1 MNGSRMLWER
11 LKSLD
16 VRRTGLSQASIER
29 LSRRLSSVAF
39 VAIAVLVAYQLAEL
53 TWALVPGSEVPA
65 GGTALGKVRVTPS
78 GDGPLDLAP
87 VLQAHLFGQAGSPPA
102 ARPTPRVVDAPETK
116 LDLLLHGVF
125 FSPETKEARAI
136 ISPRNG
142 EDKAYGVG
150 GSLPGNATVE
160 EIQVDRVLLR
170 RGGRLEVLSLVKG
183 EDLAKRGVP
192 RGVAQKKAPRRF
204 DYRSNRQLARTLGRY
219 RQKAQED
226 PESFAD
232 IARIRPVDEG
242 GRFVG
247 YRLAPGKD
255 PRVLKRFGLRP
266 GDLLVGV
273 NGIDLSA
280 PEKGLDALKQLTQA
294 SDIQLEVLRN
304 GQPLSFSFKVEL

>member
-11 LKSLD
+11 LKLLD

-29 LSRRLSSVAF
+29 FSRRLSSVAF

-53 TWALVPGSEVPA
+53 TWALVPGGEVPA
-65 GGTALGKVRVTPS
+65 GDAALGKVRVTPS
-78 GDGPLDLAP
+78 GGRSLDLAP
-87 VLQAHLFGQAGSPPA
+87 VLQAHLFGQAGSPSA
-102 ARPTPRVVDAPETK
+102 VRPKPRVVDAPETK

-125 FSPETKEARAI
+125 FSPETNEARAI
-136 ISPRNG
+136 ISPKNG

-150 GSLPGNATVE
+150 GSLPGNAVVE

-170 RGGRLEVLSLVKG
+170 RGGRLEVLSLVKDK
-183 EDLAKRGVP
+183 DLAKRET
-192 RGVAQKKAPRRF
+192 RRRVARRTPRRF

-226 PESFAD
+226 PESLAE

-242 GRFVG
+242 GKFVG
-247 YRLAPGKD
+247 YRLAPGRD

-294 SDIQLEVLRN
+294 SDIQLEVLRS

>member
-1 MNGSRMLWER
+1 MLWER

-16 VRRTGLSQASIER
+16 VRRTGLSQASSER

-39 VAIAVLVAYQLAEL
+39 VVITVLVAYQLAEL
-53 TWALVPGSEVPA
+53 TWALVPGSEVSAA
-65 GGTALGKVRVTPS
+65 GAVSSKARVATS
-78 GDGPLDLAP
+78 GDQPLDLSP
-87 VLQAHLFGQAGSPPA
+87 VLQAHLFGQAGRPPA
-102 ARPTPRVVDAPETK
+102 ARSKQRVVDAPETK
-116 LDLLLHGVF
+116 LDLVLHGVF
-125 FSPETKEARAI
+125 FSAETKEARAI

-170 RGGRLEVLSLVKG
+170 RGGRLEVLSLVKDK
-183 EDLAKRGVP
+183 DLAKRNVP
-192 RGVAQKKAPRRF
+192 PRVASKKARRRF

-219 RQKAQED
+219 RRQAQEN
-226 PESFAD
+226 PGSLAD
-232 IARIRPVDEG
+232 IARIQPMDEG

-247 YRLAPGKD
+247 YRLAAGKD
-255 PRVLKRFGLRP
+255 PRVLRRFGLRP
-266 GDLLVGV
+266 GDVLVGV
-273 NGIDLSA
+273 NGIELSA
-280 PEKGLDALKQLTQA
+280 PEKGLDAIKELTQA